1 MSPFPRMFG
10 SFAAL
15 AALVAL
21 LAACAP
27 AAPPAS
33 PTPAPKATAAAQPTP
48 AATTTAPAAPPAPA
62 ATATTAPPAAAP
74 KPTGAPIKI
83 GFLTPLSGP
92 MAPNGHPQK
101 YGPIISVEDINN
113 AGGINGSPVELVMY
127 DSPFDPRQAVTLVR
141 KLAEEDKV
149 FAIVGPYATSEV
161 EVAFPLGNQLQIPVV
176 TATSTKPGVAAAN
189 RPWAFRFNL
198 TDDLT
203 IPAAIQAFK
212 RKYPNIKKMV
222 ITGDTKSAVNE
233 PIVKELYTRLL
244 GSEGFEI
251 LGTVPYDTGT
261 TDFSAIVTKIKDL
274 KPEGLAIS
282 TLTPEGLLISKELAR
297 QGVKAPAVISA
308 HVYAGAAFA
317 VQGKEAVEGW
327 IVPGFVDEEDPNPR
341 VQRFVARY
349 RQLAGADSQV
359 PKPVF
364 VTVEPQGYDAV
375 AAIAEIMR
383 KAKITP
389 STPLQEARTA
399 IRDGLQ
405 NLKDFPGLVGTF
417 SVLPTGDVRWAPN
430 AFVAE
435 NGWWKRAK

>member
-1 MSPFPRMFG
+1 MSASPKN
-10 SFAAL
+10 SAI
-15 AALVAL
+15 ALVAGL
-21 LAACAP
+21 MLILAACAP
-27 AAPPAS
+27 AAPAS
-33 PTPAPKATAAAQPTP
+33 PTPAPKATTAAAQ
-48 AATTTAPAAPPAPA
+48 PAPA
-62 ATATTAPPAAAP
+62 ATAAATTAPPAVAP

-83 GFLTPLSGP
+83 GFLAPLSGP

-101 YGPIISVEDINN
+101 YGPIIAVEDINN
-113 AGGINGSPVELVMY
+113 AGGINGAPLEMIMY

-176 TATSTKPGVAAAN
+176 TATSTKVGVAAAN

-198 TDDLT
+198 TDDVTL
-203 IPAAIQAFK
+203 PAAIQAFK
-212 RKYPNIKKMV
+212 KKYPNIKKMV

-233 PIVKELYTRLL
+233 PIVKDLYAKLL
-244 GSEGFEI
+244 VPEGFEI

-282 TLTPEGLLISKELAR
+282 TLTPEGLFLSKELAR
-297 QGVKAPAVISA
+297 QGIKAPAILSA

-341 VQRFVARY
+341 VQKFVARY
-349 RQLAGADSQV
+349 RQLAGADPQV

-364 VTVEPQGYDAV
+364 ITVEPQGYDAV
-375 AAIAEIMR
+375 SAIAEVMR

-417 SVLPTGDVRWAPN
+417 SVLPTGDVRWTPN

-435 NGWWKRAK
+435 NGWWKRVK

>member
-1 MSPFPRMFG
+1 MCALPRKTF
-10 SFAAL
+10 L
-15 AALVAL
+15 ALVGGLFLL

-27 AAPPAS
+27 AAA
-33 PTPAPKATAAAQPTP
+33 PTPTPTKAAPAAAPTAAAPKAEAAKPSEKPAAA
-48 AATTTAPAAPPAPA
+48 ATTAPAA
-62 ATATTAPPAAAP
+62 

-83 GFLTPLSGP
+83 GFLAPLSGP

-101 YGPIISVEDINN
+101 YGPIIAVEDINN

-141 KLAEEDKV
+141 KLTEEDKV
-149 FAIVGPYATSEV
+149 FAIVGPYATSEF
-161 EVAFPLGNQLQIPVV
+161 EVAAPLGNQLQIPVV

-198 TDDLT
+198 TDDVTL
-203 IPAAIQAFK
+203 PAAIQAFK
-212 RKYPNIKKMV
+212 KKYPNIKKMV
-222 ITGDTKSAVNE
+222 IAGDTKSAVNE
-233 PIVKELYTRLL
+233 PIVKELYAKLL
-244 GSEGFEI
+244 TAEGYEI
-251 LGTVPYDTGT
+251 LSTVPYDTGT
-261 TDFSAIVTKIKDL
+261 TDFSSIVTKIKDL

-282 TLTPEGLLISKELAR
+282 TLTPEGLFISKELAR
-297 QGVKAPAVISA
+297 QGVKVPAIVSA

-341 VQRFVARY
+341 VQKFVARY
-349 RQLAGADSQV
+349 RQLAGADPQV

-375 AAIAEIMR
+375 TAIAEIMR
-383 KAKITP
+383 QAKITP
-389 STPLQEARTA
+389 STPLQQARTT

-405 NLKDFPGLVGTF
+405 NLKDFPGLVGSIT
-417 SVLPTGDVRWAPN
+417 VLPTGDVRWTPI

-435 NGWWKRAK
+435 NGWWKRVR

>member
-1 MSPFPRMFG
+1 MCALPKK
-10 SFAAL
+10 SFL
-15 AALVAL
+15 ALVGGLFLL

-27 AAPPAS
+27 AAA
-33 PTPAPKATAAAQPTP
+33 PTPTPTKAA
-48 AATTTAPAAPPAPA
+48 
-62 ATATTAPPAAAP
+62 PAAAP
-74 KPTGAPIKI
+74 TTAAPKVEATKPAEKPAEKPAATPTTAAAKPTGAPIKI

-101 YGPIISVEDINN
+101 YGPMIAVEDINN
-113 AGGINGSPVELVMY
+113 AGGINGSPVQLVMY

-149 FAIVGPYATSEV
+149 FAIVGPYATSEY
-161 EVAFPLGNQLQIPVV
+161 EVAAPLGNQLQIPVV

-203 IPAAIQAFK
+203 LPAAIQAFK
-212 RKYPNIKKMV
+212 KRYPNAKKMV

-233 PIVKELYTRLL
+233 PIVKELYAKLL
-244 GSEGFEI
+244 APEGFQI

-261 TDFSAIVTKIKDL
+261 TDFSAIVTKIKEL
-274 KPEGLAIS
+274 NPEGLAVS
-282 TLTPEGLLISKELAR
+282 SLTPEGLLLSKELAR
-297 QGVKAPAVISA
+297 QGVKVPAVISA

-341 VQRFVARY
+341 VQKFVARY
-349 RQLAGADSQV
+349 RQLAGADPQV

-375 AAIAEIMR
+375 SAIADILR
-383 KAKITP
+383 KRNVTA
-389 STPLQEARTA
+389 STPLQEARTV

-405 NLKDFPGLVGTF
+405 NLKDFPGLVGNL
-417 SVLPTGDVRWAPN
+417 SVLPTGDVQWQPI

-435 NGWWKRAK
+435 NGLWKRAK